1 MNSNYVVSKDS
12 LIETQV
18 IEGLKAAKRRE
29 LAKVRPPI
37 HVQEVMM
44 ADAFPALS
52 EGDEK
57 AKQLSDSEY
66 SSLRESMQTFA
77 IDNAADTIST
87 LKVQLSEYYEV
98 LEQMNTLKRQCER
111 LHKQNTSLRSTI
123 KQEFS
128 KKDTQIAVL
137 QRDNEELKR
146 RSNPEWFTC
155 AKFLKMECERRDETI
170 GLLRSR
176 LDDTSSCQKI
186 QQQYPSS
193 VSQQQ
198 QWTGVPQDQ
207 GSTTNNSQQEVRN
220 WNHPTLP
227 NCQLGTSFI
236 SSADNS
242 SSSSQAQQASGND
255 TLRDYFMRKVS
266 DSSIGQEYFLS
277 PAAQPIQQQQQF
289 TMQMTGMANFTQRE
303 FYLESLR
310 TDMNEFASSASAPRV
325 AKRANSCD
333 AIDTMDTADL
343 RTKRRKSECAAV
355 VHCQELLAKFREAD

>member
-18 IEGLKAAKRRE
+18 IEGLKAAKLRE

-155 AKFLKMECERRDETI
+155 AMFLKMECERRDETI

-186 QQQYPSS
+186 QQHPSS

-207 GSTTNNSQQEVRN
+207 GSTTNNSQQE
-220 WNHPTLP
+220 
-227 NCQLGTSFI
+227 
-236 SSADNS
+236 
-242 SSSSQAQQASGND
+242 QASGND

-310 TDMNEFASSASAPRV
+310 TDMNGFASSASAPRV
-325 AKRANSCD
+325 TKRANSCD
-333 AIDTMDTADL
+333 AIVTMDTADL